1 MMATHRKL
9 RNAVGRWLSEERA
22 GAEERAERGLR
33 RVFTRLPMPEPSAGF
48 AARVLARYGLTPACE
63 TAGDLT
69 GYRARAALLLAGLG
83 MAVAVV
89 YLPSLLAAV
98 WVGIQAWNPLE
109 VASALLLGATQ
120 RLVEGVTLWRALTQI
135 GELLARIL
143 ESPRVLAL
151 LVGACL
157 LSAGAFRLLQG
168 LIVPERSRGH
178 A

>member
-1 MMATHRKL
+1 MQL
-9 RNAVGRWLSEERA
+9 
-22 GAEERAERGLR
+22 
-33 RVFTRLPMPEPSAGF
+33 
-48 AARVLARYGLTPACE
+48 
-63 TAGDLT
+63 
-69 GYRARAALLLAGLG
+69 
-83 MAVAVV
+83 AVAVV

-120 RLVEGVTLWRALTQI
+120 RLVEGVTLWRVLTQI

-143 ESPRVLAL
+143 ESPKVLVI

-178 A
+178 AKATG